1 MRRKWKWFL
10 LLLLIVILAGV
21 GYYAYSFYNFA
32 NNISNKSEQDSF
44 FSKEQQ
50 KENLPPVWEK
60 KDRVNILLMGGDARV
75 STIKEKP
82 RSDTMILLSVDP
94 VTKKATMMSILRD
107 LYVKI
112 PNKGQ
117 NRINAALAFG
127 GPNLAMRTVSELLN
141 IPVQYYVYTDFKGF
155 IALVDSIGGVTI
167 DVEKDM
173 KYTDAADNHLFDIN
187 LKKGVQ
193 QMDGKTALQYVRFR
207 HDNQHNIGRA
217 ERQRKFISA
226 VAQKMQSTSSIL
238 KMPTI
243 LNKVEPFIETN
254 LKISDLTKLAG
265 LAFEVNTKEMSSIQL
280 PPMHLYTD
288 RMIDGMAVVTTDKTK
303 LQQYVKGIFD
313 GTITTEGQPTNKAT
327 SSSTTS
333 KGTSNGKK

>member
-1 MRRKWKWFL
+1 MRKKWKWFL
-10 LLLLIVILAGV
+10 LLLLIVLLAGA
-21 GYYAYSFYNFA
+21 GYYGYSLYNFA
-32 NNISNKSEQDSF
+32 NNISNKSEQNSY

-50 KENLPPVWEK
+50 QENLPPIWEK
-60 KDRVNILLMGGDARV
+60 KDRVNILLLGGDARV
-75 STIKEKP
+75 STIKERP

-94 VTKKATMMSILRD
+94 VTKKASMMSILRD

-112 PNKGQ
+112 PGKGQ

-127 GPNLAMRTVSELLN
+127 GPNLAMRTVSEALD

-167 DVEKDM
+167 DVEKNM
-173 KYTDAADNHLFDIN
+173 KYTDSADKHLFDIN

-207 HDNQHNIGRA
+207 HDAEHNIGRS

-243 LNKVEPFIETN
+243 LNNIEPFIETN
-254 LKISDLTKLAG
+254 LKVSDLTKLAG
-265 LAFEVNTKEMSSIQL
+265 LAFEVNTKEMSSVQL
-280 PPMHLYTD
+280 PPMHLYND
-288 RMIDGMAVVTTDKTK
+288 RMIEGMAVVTTDKKK
-303 LQQYVKGIFD
+303 LQQYVQGIFN
-313 GTITTEGQPTNKAT
+313 GTISPDGKPVNK
-327 SSSTTS
+327 
-333 KGTSNGKK
+333 